1 MANISS
7 PSERARPRGSTVW
20 VGLDPFGAAVVE
32 RLRRW
37 LGDDEI
43 GRELAA
49 ANRLLPLLTLPS
61 NEPAPPSEREDDD
74 AAEPPPVDGLELA
87 DPTASEAP

>member
-1 MANISS
+1 MVNISS
-7 PSERARPRGSTVW
+7 RSERARPRGSTVW

-37 LGDDEI
+37 LGDDI

-61 NEPAPPSEREDDD
+61 NEPATPS
-74 AAEPPPVDGLELA
+74 
-87 DPTASEAP
+87 